1 MCVCVCVCVWWVVAS
16 CVWATPDSP
25 SLLQAVSPIIVRC
38 LPGDVHRLDPF
49 ALSNRH
55 PHSHLHSHSPRPR
68 RSFSRVLDAIAEVV
82 TSSRYL
88 QYNLQWVLA
97 VLNAHGSYL
106 RANSHS
112 AGLVSTFRSIQEAV
126 SRRHSDMSRLC
137 DENMYTLDYISKAK
151 NTTLELAL
159 EEGEDG
165 GEEGE
170 SKSAVGGGG
179 GGASSSS

>member
-1 MCVCVCVCVWWVVAS
+1 MVVCDVRVWCVVAS
-16 CVWATPDSP
+16 CVWATPPGSP
-25 SLLQAVSPIIVRC
+25 SFSMQFHKSSSSLAGRRA
-38 LPGDVHRLDPF
+38 HRLDPF
-49 ALSNRH
+49 TLSTSH
-55 PHSHLHSHSPRPR
+55 PRSHLHSFHSSPP

-151 NTTLELAL
+151 NTTLELAP
-159 EEGEDG
+159 EEGEEG